1 MSQKYFMAV
10 FVVDTGEVH
19 KYGGT
24 TYKTISSYVSV
35 YDNFEITIN
44 KFVHRFRNQNYL
56 LKEITVF
63 TSDTSFKED
72 WEALKL
78 DDTVPWSKKNSV
90 LLERRPDITTTN
102 VFCDVDFKPR
112 KYRK

>member
-1 MSQKYFMAV
+1 MSKQYFMAV
-10 FVVDTGEVH
+10 FVCDTGAIH

-24 TYKTISSYVSV
+24 TYKTISSYVSL
-35 YDNFEITIN
+35 YETFETTIN
-44 KFVHRFRNQNYL
+44 KFVDRFKKQNYV

-63 TSDTSFKED
+63 ASDTSFKEA

-78 DDTVPWSKKNSV
+78 DDSVPWSKKNNA
-90 LLERRPDITTTN
+90 LLTRRPDITTTN

-112 KYRK
+112 NYRK

>member
-1 MSQKYFMAV
+1 MSKKFFMAI
-10 FVVDTGEVH
+10 FVCDTGEIH

-35 YDNFEITIN
+35 YDNFEVTIN
-44 KFVHRFRNQNYL
+44 KFVDRFAKQNYV

-63 TSDTSFKED
+63 SSDLSFKDD
-72 WEALKL
+72 WEALRL
-78 DDTVPWSKKNSV
+78 DDSVLWSRKNSV
-90 LLERRPDITTTN
+90 LLTRRPDITSTN

-112 KYRK
+112 NYRK